1 MPEPGLVRMKIELAE
16 RSKQPVPSRQSSRLT
31 GKASAWEEQG
41 QRAARRSRTWL
52 LSLHGGSSTE
62 RVNFCS
68 LATHLLPL
76 LRASSAE
83 QSSFRDLSLELQ
95 YLMGIPKFYRWLSE
109 RYPLLNQFIGSDAV
123 PEIDNLYLDMN
134 GIFHNCT
141 HGNDPGRKLTEE
153 EMVLRIFNYLEKLF
167 ELVKPK
173 KLMFMA
179 IDGVAPR
186 AKMNQQR
193 SRRFRAAKEA
203 AEAKLAKERKGE
215 PVDPA
220 TAFDSNCITPGT
232 PFMARLQAHL
242 SFFIRK
248 KILED
253 PAWQK
258 PQVILSGHNIPGEG
272 EHKIMEHIRISKNEP
287 GYEPNQRHCLY
298 GLDADLI
305 MLSLV
310 THEPCFCLL
319 REVVSYSGGG
329 RGQPIREALENP
341 GKEHFILFHIGLM
354 RDYLQLELQAAGL
367 HHFNVERVIDDLVLF
382 CMLVGNDF
390 LPSLPTLDIGEGA
403 LNRIF
408 TIYKQQLAAGS
419 DYLTRAGCLNPAP
432 FESLLQTLAGDELET
447 LEQRASDAE
456 YFESKKSKRG
466 GGRPSTSQRPVAS
479 TATELDDADAFE
491 LQISAQLRSA
501 GQTSTSGLKEAELE
515 PSAALEASRPQ
526 PAAGLPPTGPTMM
539 NAEARNL
546 MLSGQGAQGLQL
558 WKNRYYAEKL
568 EIDSSDP
575 QQVRKA
581 AAEFI
586 RGIHWVLA
594 YYYRGVASWDWFF
607 PYHFAP
613 TCSDLTAIGEVSP
626 HFKLGE
632 PFLPYWQLLAV
643 LPAGSKELL
652 PKPYQVLMTDPNSPI
667 IGNYPLNFRIDQ
679 EGKRNDWEGVVCIPF
694 IDVQLLLHA
703 AHSIDTAAL
712 SQVERDRNSHGHILL
727 FSHDK
732 TSTETAFCESGL
744 PGKVPSLQSCNS
756 RCQRVLPRGAL
767 AIDQPGFEP
776 MLRPG
781 TLTGRLKPHGFPSIE
796 TLPVVPEIQQAGVN
810 VFGQPSKRESLI
822 LHLKAG
828 VADEVAAGRVTV
840 EQVAQMGVGTRCWV
854 YWPYLKEALIC
865 GASTQQKVIAG
876 KIPTEH
882 GNDAKREWVQS
893 AQQISH
899 EYLSKR
905 GIDVGRCA
913 IMVHVRPVEGLV
925 RQLDGTLEK
934 RFAKQELQVPLQ
946 ASLRRHPKGDDP
958 EGVPGGGAGSMA
970 PALHDGSKALFLGRA
985 HYGCV
990 ATVIPPPVTGR
1001 GRKGD
1006 AMVPNGY
1013 KRNAMLCVTVEPA
1026 AANSS
1031 SVMAHAH
1038 RIIKEVRVRYMPT
1051 GQVARS
1057 VNLSPSILGRIAGS
1071 LWVDGGDGR
1080 ADIGLCVKNAPK
1092 AICVPD
1098 YAMPSQNDQGWVYTD
1113 AFVQLLTQ
1121 YKARFSW
1128 VFQMIANQ
1136 AEGDRKLA
1144 VSDAFPDLAPEACTA
1159 KLQEVQ
1165 KWLKSL
1171 PFASRPLVKTTSVL
1185 APEAAVRTL
1194 QNALPPQSARAMPA
1208 VQLENVSPSL
1218 LLPPAERGGVTA
1230 ALAGGF
1236 FELGDRVASLRAGSV
1251 PPLGVRGTI
1260 VGIYEDACEVL
1271 FDTDFTGGTSLNGRC
1286 LPGRGLIMSNFQLLN
1301 LSKPHAIPASGA
1313 SAPRILRN
1321 KRVDRDPIEK
1331 VRQPLGPPK
1340 DGSRGFAAGRGKP
1353 LPLPGSTA
1361 LAPGV
1366 QPPIPLTTPDTSD
1379 PDSSPHA
1386 ILSNG
1391 LASTSSPPPSVPTP
1405 PVPNPLPA
1413 VGAVLNPAAPA
1424 STPVAAP
1431 SVETHTS
1438 NETHAYPPG
1447 LASPSQQSGLGAT
1460 GAGMTR
1466 HAEGSEHG
1474 IPAPQ
1479 ANHTDATSPTL
1490 LQNLLRKGS
1499 APGAT
1504 DVNGTGPPNDMP
1516 VTGPSHPRSAAPA
1529 ATDSAAPAAAG
1540 SGSNRVDLLAQL
1552 LAGRQIGTAP
1562 RPHTPPP
1569 GFSGPPHPPITPHSP
1584 TAAATSMQQPAGTTP
1599 SGQQQSGQPGN
1610 QRPAPHAQSL
1620 PVGRLQTPPGLSP
1633 LPTHSPAVPAGQ
1645 QGTQPTPPAAAQ
1657 DGMGIPDGGGIP
1669 NGSNLLALLQQQGQ
1683 GSAAAPQL
1691 SSFLQARPQQQQ
1703 PQQPGLHRPAAVQ
1716 QLQQHIAELVQRAVP
1731 GLPYNIQ
1738 PWQVRV
1744 LPGGMAAE
1752 VVGLPHQPQASF
1764 RVPEP
1769 VIAEAHHR
1777 LRADQLAQQQ
1787 RAQVNPVQHPPQ
1799 LPSPHQQQ
1807 QQQQQQQAASMSLL
1821 QLLQQGNMQQAS
1833 QVRPQQ
1839 PQPQGMPALQPA
1851 QPRPHPSP
1859 QDLQGQDL
1867 LLLLQHQHRLRHGGH
1882 FPGGPT
1888 TPQPAA
1894 AGPHSTVPGHNPI
1907 GQIPN
1912 GQLPNASAQHHLEA
1926 FGQPGSSSHQP
1937 HTMPV
1942 HPGGM
1947 PVQGNGTVEGQGR
1960 FPMPGPPGAQGPGGI
1975 FGQPGGNLAQLF
1987 QAAQLQDQQQQ
1998 PHAGPAQQP
2007 FPFPQGSSMHPQPPA
2022 GMQHGMQAGPAP
2034 GLGATEQFLQL
2045 LQQRQG
2051 GHPRQQQQQQQ
2062 QQLPSERRLST
2073 ELAGRQSPAAALAP
2087 LYENPAPDKAP
2098 TSDNNAAKSPA
2109 APGPQSKQDLIALWQ
2124 QLQQQHTS

>member
-1490 LQNLLRKGS
+1490 LQNLLRKG
-1499 APGAT
+1499 
-1504 DVNGTGPPNDMP
+1504 
-1516 VTGPSHPRSAAPA
+1516 
-1529 ATDSAAPAAAG
+1529 
-1540 SGSNRVDLLAQL
+1540 
-1552 LAGRQIGTAP
+1552 
-1562 RPHTPPP
+1562 
-1569 GFSGPPHPPITPHSP
+1569 
-1584 TAAATSMQQPAGTTP
+1584 
-1599 SGQQQSGQPGN
+1599 
-1610 QRPAPHAQSL
+1610 
-1620 PVGRLQTPPGLSP
+1620 
-1633 LPTHSPAVPAGQ
+1633 
-1645 QGTQPTPPAAAQ
+1645 
-1657 DGMGIPDGGGIP
+1657 
-1669 NGSNLLALLQQQGQ
+1669 
-1683 GSAAAPQL
+1683 
-1691 SSFLQARPQQQQ
+1691 
-1703 PQQPGLHRPAAVQ
+1703 PAAVQ

-1833 QVRPQQ
+1833 
-1839 PQPQGMPALQPA
+1839 
-1851 QPRPHPSP
+1851 
-1859 QDLQGQDL
+1859 
-1867 LLLLQHQHRLRHGGH
+1867 QHQHRLRHGGH

-2051 GHPRQQQQQQQ
+2051 GLGHAGHPRQQQQQQQ